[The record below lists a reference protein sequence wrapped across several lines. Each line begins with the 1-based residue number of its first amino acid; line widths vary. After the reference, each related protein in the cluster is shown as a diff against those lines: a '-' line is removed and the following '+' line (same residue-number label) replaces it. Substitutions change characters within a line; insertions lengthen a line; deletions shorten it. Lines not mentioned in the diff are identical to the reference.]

1 MDIIVIPLI
10 QTLGV
15 IIDLY
20 VWALIISVILSWLV
34 HFRIVNEYNQFVFT
48 IQNFLYRLT
57 EPALGPIRRLLPQI
71 GGLDISPI
79 ILILLLNFLK
89 SVLFRLAGH
98 LI

>member
-1 MDIIVIPLI
+1 MDVIVVPLI
-10 QTLGV
+10 QTIGV

-20 VWALIISVILSWLV
+20 IWALIISVILSWLV
-34 HFRIVNEYNQFVFT
+34 HFRVVNEYNQFVFS
-48 IQNFLYRLT
+48 IQNFFYRLT
-57 EPALGPIRRLLPQI
+57 EPALAPIRRLLPQI

-79 ILILLLNFLK
+79 ILILLLNFIR